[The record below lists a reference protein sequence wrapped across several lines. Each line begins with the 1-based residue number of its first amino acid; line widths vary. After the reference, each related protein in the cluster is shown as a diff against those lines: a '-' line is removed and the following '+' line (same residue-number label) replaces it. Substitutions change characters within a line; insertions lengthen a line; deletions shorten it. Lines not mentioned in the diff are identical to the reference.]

1 MLFANR
7 PYDHYISQRRKTR
20 CCGWVK
26 HSLGNIVDLEIEEIW
41 HGEKAREIRESIED
55 GSFRFCIADSCPLIG
70 NKILPDLTPEE
81 FDAEKNKW
89 LKKTPHDFNLAYD
102 YTCNHACPS
111 CRDNIFKPSDIDK
124 SNAAIIAKNQ

>member
-1 MLFANR
+1 MLFCQR
-7 PYDHYISQRRKTR
+7 PYDHLYIGKDGKTR

-81 FDAEKNKW
+81 FEAEK
-89 LKKTPHDFNLAYD
+89 T
-102 YTCNHACPS
+102 S
-111 CRDNIFKPSDIDK
+111 G
-124 SNAAIIAKNQ
+124 